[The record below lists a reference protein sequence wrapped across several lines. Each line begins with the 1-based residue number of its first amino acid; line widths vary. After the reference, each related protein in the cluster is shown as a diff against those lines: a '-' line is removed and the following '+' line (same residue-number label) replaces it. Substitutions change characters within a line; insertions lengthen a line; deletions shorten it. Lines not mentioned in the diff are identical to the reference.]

1 MTIFS
6 FRDALEDILGVS
18 RGGLQDSDS
27 RESVKTWSSIADV
40 QILAMIAS
48 ETGVEPEADV
58 VQAETV
64 GDLLRVLEERNAF
77 SA

>member
-1 MTIFS
+1 M
-6 FRDALEDILGVS
+6 
-18 RGGLQDSDS
+18 QDSDS
-27 RESVKTWSSIADV
+27 RETIESWSSIADV

-48 ETGVEPEADV
+48 ETGMEPEADL